1 VAVQKYN
8 RTRSYPEPVIPIKYP
23 EISVSTRYRQ
33 RPVSVR
39 HCGNPESGTV
49 AKPSLTRDGN
59 TLDRRRVADRRIGLV
74 ANFAQISR
82 G

>member
-33 RPVSVR
+33 RPVTS
-39 HCGNPESGTV
+39 
-49 AKPSLTRDGN
+49 
-59 TLDRRRVADRRIGLV
+59 
-74 ANFAQISR
+74 
-82 G
+82 